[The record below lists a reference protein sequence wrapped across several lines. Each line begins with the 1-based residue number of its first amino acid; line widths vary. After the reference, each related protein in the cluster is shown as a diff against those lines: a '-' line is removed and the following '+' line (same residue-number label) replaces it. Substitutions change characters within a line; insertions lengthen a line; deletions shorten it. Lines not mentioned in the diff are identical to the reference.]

1 MDLYRLH
8 TDRESLYGF
17 DKIAPQQVWAWHQH
31 EPKEMTPYEQVIKK
45 DPKYAFKYASA
56 MKLRYNGYIVP
67 MEDVMVNDAHLAY
80 GWANEILL
88 GRFKEGEPVIA
99 KDIRFAYQ
107 YAFSIIKGRW
117 KEAEDTIATDA
128 MESLKYASNVMQ
140 GRFPKGEAKMKEDKQ
155 IYDMYVDM
163 VARKKEQRK
172 EMEEI
177 DAKLAKSSGKTKE
190 EYIGV
195 EKRFNM
201 STD

>member
-1 MDLYRLH
+1 MDLYSFY
-8 TDRESLYGF
+8 TDREKLHGF
-17 DKIAPQQVWAWHQH
+17 DKITPEQVWSWHQH
-31 EPKEMTPYEQVIKK
+31 EPKEMTPYEEIMKK

-56 MKLRYNGYIVP
+56 MKLRYNGYIAP

-80 GWANEILL
+80 GWANEMLM

-107 YAFSIIKGRW
+107 YAFSIVKGRW

-128 MESLKYASNVMQ
+128 MESLKYAANVMQ
-140 GRFPKGEAKMKEDKQ
+140 GKFPKGEPKMKKDKQ
-155 IYDMYVDM
+155 IYDMYLDM
-163 VARKKEQRK
+163 VKRKEAQRK

-177 DAKLAKSSGKTKE
+177 DDRLTKASGKTKE

-201 STD
+201 TAD